1 MTTREAS
8 NVTAL
13 ENTHKGMGGLDHG
26 KNAVFGRKKA
36 PYSDERLGG
45 DAVRHPGLWPAA
57 PSDAGPGGAGPDP
70 EQLGANPVRPGVFRL
85 RGGESPRIA
94 EIDSHLG

>member
-1 MTTREAS
+1 MRTRGAS

-13 ENTHKGMGGLDHG
+13 EDTHNGKGELDHG
-26 KNAVFGRKKA
+26 KSAVLRGKKT
-36 PYSDERLGG
+36 PCSHERPGG
-45 DAVRHPGLWPAA
+45 DPVRHPGLWPAA
-57 PSDAGPGGAGPDP
+57 PGDAGPGGAGADP